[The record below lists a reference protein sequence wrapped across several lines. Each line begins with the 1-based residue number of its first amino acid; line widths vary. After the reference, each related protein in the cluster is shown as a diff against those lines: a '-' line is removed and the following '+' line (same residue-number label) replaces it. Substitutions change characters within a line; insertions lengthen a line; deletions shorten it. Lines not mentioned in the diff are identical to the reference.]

1 MKLPTWRGKLPQW
14 NGKKPS
20 KDAWKASLRTRSFR
34 VGGYSVAAAAI
45 VVVIAVVANLLVNAL
60 PAGATQFD
68 ISAGSMFTMSQETE
82 QLLDGLDQDITVYW
96 LVQSGQEDETL
107 GTLLD
112 RYTSRSDRVTLE
124 KRDPD
129 VDPNFVQEYVTGTV
143 YNNSLIVESEARYT
157 YVSYEDIYTYEY
169 GDDGASY
176 YMNFAGESALTSA
189 IDYVI
194 RDTLPKLYTL
204 TGHGESA
211 LSASFQSAVEKQNM
225 ELEELSLLTA
235 EEVPEDADC
244 LLICGPESDLTQEE
258 KEAIL
263 AYLQEGGDLILL
275 TDPAQTGEERPNLEE
290 LMAEYG
296 MSSAQGVVVEGDPS
310 HYALGSPVYLLPNL
324 ESHTITSPLQEGGY
338 YILMALAQGLKL
350 EESPREGL
358 SVSPPLV
365 TCDEGYSKLA
375 GYGMETYQKEEGDEA
390 GPFALAAAATETLA
404 DGTESHVIWI
414 ASTSLLNDQ
423 YNQQVSGANQDFFL
437 NCMGW
442 TCEKEEGISIHAK
455 TMTTEYLTMSAS
467 TASLLTLL
475 VVAVLPAGYLAFGLR
490 IWIRRKRQ

>member
-82 QLLDGLDQDITVYW
+82 QLLDGLEQDITVYW

-225 ELEELSLLTA
+225 ELEEL
-235 EEVPEDADC
+235 
-244 LLICGPESDLTQEE
+244 
-258 KEAIL
+258 
-263 AYLQEGGDLILL
+263 
-275 TDPAQTGEERPNLEE
+275 
-290 LMAEYG
+290 MAEYG

-358 SVSPPLV
+358 SVSPLL
-365 TCDEGYSKLA
+365 TTSDEAYSKLA

-404 DGTESHVIWI
+404 DGTESHVVWI

-475 VVAVLPAGYLAFGLR
+475 VVAMLPAGYLAFGLR

>member
-263 AYLQEGGDLILL
+263 AYLQEGG
-275 TDPAQTGEERPNLEE
+275 
-290 LMAEYG
+290 
-296 MSSAQGVVVEGDPS
+296 
-310 HYALGSPVYLLPNL
+310 
-324 ESHTITSPLQEGGY
+324 Y

-358 SVSPPLV
+358 SVSPLL
-365 TCDEGYSKLA
+365 TTSDEAYSKLA

>member
-14 NGKKPS
+14 NGKKTS

-143 YNNSLIVESEARYT
+143 SNNSLIV
-157 YVSYEDIYTYEY
+157 
-169 GDDGASY
+169 
-176 YMNFAGESALTSA
+176 
-189 IDYVI
+189 
-194 RDTLPKLYTL
+194 
-204 TGHGESA
+204 ESA

-244 LLICGPESDLTQEE
+244 LLICGPESDLSQEE

-350 EESPREGL
+350 EEFPREGL
-358 SVSPPLV
+358 SVSPLL
-365 TCDEGYSKLA
+365 TTSDEAYSKLA

-404 DGTESHVIWI
+404 DGTESHVVWI

>member
-1 MKLPTWRGKLPQW
+1 M
-14 NGKKPS
+14 
-20 KDAWKASLRTRSFR
+20 
-34 VGGYSVAAAAI
+34 AAAAI

-244 LLICGPESDLTQEE
+244 LLICGPESDLSQEE

-350 EESPREGL
+350 EEFPREGL
-358 SVSPPLV
+358 SVSPLL
-365 TCDEGYSKLA
+365 TTSDEAYSKLA

-404 DGTESHVIWI
+404 DAQRAMW
-414 ASTSLLNDQ
+414 
-423 YNQQVSGANQDFFL
+423 
-437 NCMGW
+437 
-442 TCEKEEGISIHAK
+442 
-455 TMTTEYLTMSAS
+455 
-467 TASLLTLL
+467 
-475 VVAVLPAGYLAFGLR
+475 FGLPPRLCSMINTTSRSPAR
-490 IWIRRKRQ
+490 IRIFSSTVWGGPVKRRRESPFMPRP

>member
-1 MKLPTWRGKLPQW
+1 M
-14 NGKKPS
+14 
-20 KDAWKASLRTRSFR
+20 
-34 VGGYSVAAAAI
+34 
-45 VVVIAVVANLLVNAL
+45 
-60 PAGATQFD
+60 
-68 ISAGSMFTMSQETE
+68 
-82 QLLDGLDQDITVYW
+82 
-96 LVQSGQEDETL
+96 
-107 GTLLD
+107 
-112 RYTSRSDRVTLE
+112 
-124 KRDPD
+124 
-129 VDPNFVQEYVTGTV
+129 
-143 YNNSLIVESEARYT
+143 
-157 YVSYEDIYTYEY
+157 
-169 GDDGASY
+169 
-176 YMNFAGESALTSA
+176 
-189 IDYVI
+189 
-194 RDTLPKLYTL
+194 
-204 TGHGESA
+204 
-211 LSASFQSAVEKQNM
+211 
-225 ELEELSLLTA
+225 
-235 EEVPEDADC
+235 
-244 LLICGPESDLTQEE
+244 
-258 KEAIL
+258 
-263 AYLQEGGDLILL
+263 ILL

-350 EESPREGL
+350 EEFPREGL
-358 SVSPPLV
+358 SVSPLL
-365 TCDEGYSKLA
+365 TTSDEAYSKLA

-404 DGTESHVIWI
+404 DGTESHVVWI

-442 TCEKEEGISIHAK
+442 TCGKEEGISIHAK